1 MVKLNKIYIKE
12 GSMVTPLNFSKTKT
26 DSGFIDSIICK
37 EVKRTGVNGI
47 FYSFGE
53 RVVIPLEDFENTY
66 FPESLE
72 PGMRVQG
79 VSMGK
84 VIREYVVESVGNGR
98 AVLKKTAGVS
108 IAHDILMV
116 NLKLS
121 ADGFVTAI
129 DEEKTRECHYI
140 GTAGVDFRL
149 VTKAIERRQANKSVI
164 NTIVNKLK
172 CGEIKV
178 GKIDLD
184 GNVEVAQGLLKLVE
198 ELEEEI
204 EIRLTK

>member
-1 MVKLNKIYIKE
+1 MVKLNRVYLKDGSKFLVIGFGKMKSQTGYINVVSYTLDSVAKVDASLGE
-12 GSMVTPLNFSKTKT
+12 TMVM
-26 DSGFIDSIICK
+26 
-37 EVKRTGVNGI
+37 
-47 FYSFGE
+47 
-53 RVVIPLEDFENTY
+53 PLEDFENTH
-66 FPESLE
+66 FPELLE

-98 AVLKKTAGVS
+98 AVLKKTFGVS
-108 IAHDILMV
+108 IAQDTLMV